1 MPKLHLF
8 NPSHEMALAAN
19 VAQYTPTKHVAQME
33 RDKCR
38 FPLQWAAADDF
49 VLTPD
54 GIIDTMGN
62 IVPLSADMVPAPW
75 GWNKAVKQRFMR
87 LGIDPQLMPTDDE
100 LDLWRAFASRRWAAQ
115 ICKELY
121 STLHDTTFVVDNHM
135 CFCDT
140 DELLNAWLTENE
152 GQRYILKNEYSSSGR
167 GNSIDRRQ
175 KAPVLADRFY
185 DKAIDFA
192 LEYEMTETEVR
203 YLGLS
208 VFKAST
214 SGRYECNYCLPQ
226 PQLHD
231 MIVEHIPSNGSRRLT
246 TLVDIYRA
254 LLSTHLLHRYRGIV
268 GIDML
273 VTQDGLIHPCIEI
286 NLRMNMGVVAIL
298 TSNSK

>member
-33 RDKCR
+33 RDMCR
-38 FPLQWAAADDF
+38 FPLKWAAPDDF

-54 GIIDTMGN
+54 GIIDKRGN
-62 IVPLSADMVPAPW
+62 IVPLSADMIPAPW
-75 GWNKAVKQRFMR
+75 GWNKAVKQQFMR
-87 LGIDPQLMPTDDE
+87 LGIDRRLMPTDDE
-100 LDLWRAFASRRWAAQ
+100 LDLWRTFASRRWAAQ
-115 ICKELY
+115 IAKELY
-121 STLHDTTFVVDNHM
+121 SMLHDKSFVVENHV

-140 DELLNAWLTENE
+140 NAGLDAWFAVNA

-175 KAPVLADRFY
+175 SAPVLADRFY

-192 LEYEMTETEVR
+192 LEYETTETEVQ

-231 MIVEHIPSNGSRRLT
+231 MIVEQIPHGGTQHLQ
-246 TLVDIYRA
+246 TLVDAYHT

-273 VTQDGLIHPCIEI
+273 VTTDGLIHPCIEI
-286 NLRMNMGVVAIL
+286 NLRMNMGVVALL
-298 TSNSK
+298 TC